1 MENIN
6 FEEAMLRL
14 EDIIKRLEGGSLSLD
29 ASIKE
34 YEEAI
39 SLIKI
44 CNDRLSQAE
53 QRVKI
58 LTEAADGSV
67 SDRDF
72 VATDAN

>member
-1 MENIN
+1 MKNIN
-6 FEEAMLRL
+6 FEEAIVRL
-14 EDIIKRLEGGSLSLD
+14 EDIIKRLECGSLSLD

-39 SLIKI
+39 ALIKV

-58 LTEAADGSV
+58 LTEATDGTV
-67 SDRDF
+67 SDSDF
-72 VATDAN
+72 VVSDAD

>member
-6 FEEAMLRL
+6 FEEAMRRL

-29 ASIKE
+29 ASIEE

-39 SLIKI
+39 ALIKV
-44 CNDRLSQAE
+44 CNERLSQAE

-58 LTEAADGSV
+58 LTEASDGAV

-72 VATDAN
+72 VAIDAN